1 MIEIVFS
8 FLVFHNFIIHDG
20 RRHVQM
26 SLLKRADHNSKSA
39 LIKTHQLIKNIQST
53 LPLQHIFVIRECIF
67 IWKAIKISLL

>member
-20 RRHVQM
+20 RRQM

-53 LPLQHIFVIRECIF
+53 LPLQHIFVTRECIF
-67 IWKAIKISLL
+67 IWKAVKISLL

>member
-1 MIEIVFS
+1 
-8 FLVFHNFIIHDG
+8 
-20 RRHVQM
+20 M

-53 LPLQHIFVIRECIF
+53 LPLQHIFVIRACIF